1 MRRTEN
7 LPIRRAGECP
17 VRRNYGEGTCRRTG
31 GRQALRDPGV
41 RVAPSPR
48 RRRPDAR
55 RGVRNLRQRRRPV
68 RRQAQRHGPAV
79 ADRAGHEPVGVIEE
93 IGAEAA
99 RRWGLKKGD
108 RVAVEPGLGCGHC
121 RDCIQG
127 NFRRC
132 RVGRPGTK
140 IVACGFVPTHIPPS
154 LWGGMAEYMYLD
166 PHAALHKVS
175 RDIPAELAALYQP
188 MAAGI
193 SWAYYEPHTRV
204 GDTGVLWGAGQR
216 GLACVVGAREAGAA
230 QVIVIA
236 RRQSEHRLAL
246 AKELGADVAL
256 YSEDDVVA
264 RVRELTHG
272 EGADVVIDVTAQVME
287 PITKAVEIAKQAGT
301 IVLAGVKGW
310 GAMIPGL
317 ENDRI
322 FYKELTIKGVR
333 NSDYRSFEVAIK
345 LIESRKYQ

>member
-1 MRRTEN
+1 
-7 LPIRRAGECP
+7 
-17 VRRNYGEGTCRRTG
+17 
-31 GRQALRDPGV
+31 
-41 RVAPSPR
+41 
-48 RRRPDAR
+48 
-55 RGVRNLRQRRRPV
+55 
-68 RRQAQRHGPAV
+68 
-79 ADRAGHEPVGVIEE
+79 
-93 IGAEAA
+93 
-99 RRWGLKKGD
+99 
-108 RVAVEPGLGCGHC
+108 
-121 RDCIQG
+121 
-127 NFRRC
+127 
-132 RVGRPGTK
+132 
-140 IVACGFVPTHIPPS
+140 
-154 LWGGMAEYMYLD
+154 MYLD

-204 GDTGVLWGAGQR
+204 GDTVVVWGAGQR

-230 QVIVIA
+230 QVIVVA

-287 PITKAVEIAKQAGT
+287 PITKAVEMAKQAGT

-310 GAMIPGL
+310 GASAI
-317 ENDRI
+317 RI
-322 FYKELTIKGVR
+322 TDH
-333 NSDYRSFEVAIK
+333 SRSP
-345 LIESRKYQ
+345 SG